1 MLIHEK
7 FGRGGGGLPFSYIIG
22 DWIMVVLL
30 YGHTLAAVVF
40 GLVVC
45 TSLSS
50 RPMAPPL

>member
-7 FGRGGGGLPFSYIIG
+7 FGGGGLPFSYIKG
-22 DWIMVVLL
+22 VWIIEVLL
-30 YGHTLAAVVF
+30 YGHTLTAVVC

-50 RPMAPPL
+50 RPMAPPM